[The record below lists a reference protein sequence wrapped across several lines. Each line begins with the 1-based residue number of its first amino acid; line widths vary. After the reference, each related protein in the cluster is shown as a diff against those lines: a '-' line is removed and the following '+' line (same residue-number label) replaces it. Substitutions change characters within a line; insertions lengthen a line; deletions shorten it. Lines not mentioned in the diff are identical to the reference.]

1 MLYPATVTLKAV
13 DRQHLLS
20 DIIDSISNK
29 LHLSINDL
37 HTVTEDEIVT
47 TTINFFVHDYMELRT
62 VVSSILSI
70 SDVDEVSYLNK

>member
-1 MLYPATVTLKAV
+1 MTLKAV

-47 TTINFFVHDYMELRT
+47 TTINFFVHDYQELQT
-62 VVSSILSI
+62 VVESILSI
-70 SDVDEVSYLNK
+70 PDVDEVSYLNK